1 MKSILLNKKA
11 FVWSIILLV
20 TSGLS
25 AQFSD
30 SFTIYFTKTA
40 NIHKQLPN
48 EPWVEQFKKDIPKFK
63 KDKYIL
69 TGKNGMSTYKL
80 DPNNE
85 QSVTIPEWLL
95 PSGGNEVIQYPDSLK
110 LKKDFGGSEFI
121 ICDSHFNFKWK
132 ITNDKRNIAG
142 YNCRKAVAK
151 FQDSILIYAFFAE
164 ELIGAQ
170 GPEVIH
176 GLPGVILGLGIPA
189 FYTNWF
195 ADKVVLNAKGLNP
208 NLPIKKKQKQYTKL
222 MLHAEMEKLFGGKWN
237 PDAEKMYWKLFF

>member
-1 MKSILLNKKA
+1 MKLNKIVIFTSILFFVAANLN
-11 FVWSIILLV
+11 
-20 TSGLS
+20 

-30 SFTIYFTKTA
+30 SFTIYFTKTT

-48 EPWVEQFKKDIPKFK
+48 EPWVEQIIKSIPKFK
-63 KDKYIL
+63 KEKYIL
-69 TGKNGMSTYKL
+69 IGKNGVSTYRISP
-80 DPNNE
+80 DNE
-85 QSVTIPEWLL
+85 SNVTLPDWLV
-95 PSGGNEVIQYPDSLK
+95 PSGGNEVILYPDSIK

-121 ICDSHFNFKWK
+121 ICDSHLNFKWK

-151 FQDSILIYAFFAE
+151 FHDSIMVYAFFAE
-164 ELIGAQ
+164 ELMGSQ
-170 GPEVIH
+170 GPEVVH
-176 GLPGVILGLGIPA
+176 GLPGVILGLGIPM

-195 ADKVVLNAKGLNP
+195 AEKVVLNAKGYNP
-208 NLPIKKKQKQYTKL
+208 KLPLKKKQKQYTMN